1 MLVKLTPGVVGAFE
15 KVKISQ
21 LQNKSQKWCFLEN
34 IKSNTISEIKYNH
47 ISVINDKERKRQ
59 KL

>member
-34 IKSNTISEIKYNH
+34 IK
-47 ISVINDKERKRQ
+47 
-59 KL
+59 